1 MYVVI
6 VGCGRMGALAARM
19 LANEGPDVAV
29 IARNR
34 QTFDRLGSVFNGVT
48 VEGGG
53 FDEQVLLQAGIERA
67 DVFVAATDSDNAN
80 IMAAEIARNLFGVSH
95 VVVRT
100 YDPSK
105 EYAYQRLGWNTI
117 CASVL
122 GATKIRDEVLKT
134 GVVSQMVLGGG
145 EAEIIRF
152 RPTRN
157 VAGNTVGELEQ
168 VGDFRRGQDV
178 ALEAAAP
185 DAVGRGEERE
195 HRQVLCPRQGHGV
208 VEARLPHQGSRL
220 DGGQQVRGRRRR
232 RRGGLRHRGPR
243 AGGEPEGGRQ
253 ADGVSH
259 DAPRRHNSWT
269 GCRIPV
275 PGIRHPWRRKRL

>member
-19 LANEGPDVAV
+19 LANEGHDVAV
-29 IARNR
+29 IDHDR

-80 IMAAEIARNLFGVSH
+80 IMAAEIARKLFDVSH

-134 GVVSQMVLGGG
+134 GVLSQMVLGGG

-168 VGDFRRGQDV
+168 VGDFRVCALIRG
-178 ALEAAAP
+178 AT
-185 DAVGRGEERE
+185 GEEAILPGSGTIVQE
-195 HRQVLCPRQGHGV
+195 HDILVAAVRLKAL
-208 VEARLPHQGSRL
+208 VELKERFGFA
-220 DGGQQVRGRRRR
+220 
-232 RRGGLRHRGPR
+232 
-243 AGGEPEGGRQ
+243 
-253 ADGVSH
+253 
-259 DAPRRHNSWT
+259 
-269 GCRIPV
+269 
-275 PGIRHPWRRKRL
+275 